1 MMIETFELAMQLA
14 NDFLATKERKNYYES
29 KGICEPY
36 PEYAGMLVELSDDMV
51 SQIRTLKERYGQNF
65 VNHLQEV
72 IDDEDVISDMFYGDP
87 ADIDLDYVHHQYT
100 FSLHIVNGE
109 KVSSRQ
115 VLVELSDKEYA
126 KLLAWHLYDGH
137 LVMNTLF
144 YRDES
149 LCRRIMHETMRY
161 VCDDFTPLISNPFV
175 FTMDEAQADADMIMK
190 AHDLVKDSAYL
201 GLFY

>member
-1 MMIETFELAMQLA
+1 MIETFELAMQLA

-36 PEYAGMLVELSDDMV
+36 PEYAGMLVELSDDKV

>member
-1 MMIETFELAMQLA
+1 MMIDTFEQALQLA
-14 NDFLATKERKNYYES
+14 NQFLATKERKNYYVT

-36 PEYAGMLVELSDDMV
+36 ADYCDYLAPLTDDEV
-51 SQIRTLKERYGQNF
+51 KKIRTLKEQYGADF
-65 VNHLQEV
+65 IHHLNDVTELEDAY
-72 IDDEDVISDMFYGDP
+72 IDWFYGDP
-87 ADIDLDYVHHQYT
+87 VDIDLDDIRHQYT
-100 FSLHIVNGE
+100 FTLHEVNGE

-144 YRDES
+144 YRDEN

-161 VCDDFTPLISNPFV
+161 VCDDCAPLISNPFV
-175 FTMDEAQADADMIMK
+175 FTMDEAQTDAEEIRK
-190 AHDLVKDSAYL
+190 ANGLIKDSAYL